1 MLTLMVSII
10 LGVAAGYVS
19 LFELEYGLNWSII
32 NAAAVFAICWIGIGF
47 FVRRQINKVNTLIQ
61 NQMETAQKKINR
73 KLQVFQSRPGA
84 NAKSVQKTLEK
95 DQNAAILEALKT
107 TSKWS

>member
-1 MLTLMVSII
+1 MLTLIVSIL
-10 LGVAAGYVS
+10 LGVAAGYFS

-73 KLQVFQSRPGA
+73 KLQVFHKHPMG
-84 NAKSVQKTLEK
+84 
-95 DQNAAILEALKT
+95 
-107 TSKWS
+107 